1 MDQIADNTLWITH
14 LAAGEFASL
23 SRGAQTPDSLENIYG
38 IDGSYCFSNV
48 ISTAGALVFI
58 TVV

>member
-23 SRGAQTPDSLENIYG
+23 SRGAQAPDSLEKNIYG
-38 IDGSYCFSNV
+38 LDGSYCSSNF
-48 ISTAGALVFI
+48 ISTAGALV
-58 TVV
+58 V